1 MLGLLFGVRDCFRS
15 RFALQAEMFALRH
28 QLLVLQRTTRGRSV
42 SAAHRLYHRQEIVFA
57 GFLASNREQRRD
69 GLSCEKMKS
78 CPSGGGYGGHG
89 KN

>member
-1 MLGLLFGVRDCFRS
+1 MESSATRFCFVR
-15 RFALQAEMFALRH
+15 
-28 QLLVLQRTTRGRSV
+28 
-42 SAAHRLYHRQEIVFA
+42 RQEIFSA

-69 GLSCEKMKS
+69 GFSCEKMKS